1 MPEDWRLLRFGTSLR
16 SYLGR
21 ADAVTGA
28 HEPLTRWARDV
39 IRRGPPEHGIES
51 SPEVFFDGVHEDPV
65 VLIVYTVAAYEELV
79 IVAGVY

>member
-1 MPEDWRLLRFGTSLR
+1 MSR
-16 SYLGR
+16 SRGGR
-21 ADAVTGA
+21 G
-28 HEPLTRWARDV
+28 DV